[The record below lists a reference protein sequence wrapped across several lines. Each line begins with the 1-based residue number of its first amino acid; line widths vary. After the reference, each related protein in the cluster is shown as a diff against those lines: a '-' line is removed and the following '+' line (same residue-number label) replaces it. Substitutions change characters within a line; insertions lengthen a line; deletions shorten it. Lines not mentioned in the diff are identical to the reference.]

1 MILLAITPG
10 LGFDRVSWRTVLH
23 AGVDEFM
30 IREKDMSAR
39 HLLEAARWCQ
49 DTAPEVR
56 LWMAGRLTWPLPP
69 GVASTPRSPPR
80 PRTRAGAAV
89 APLHDES
96 QWMARRTSDQ
106 LLISRSSP
114 PPARVLPGMGAMPD
128 LLDGLPAIGPKLL
141 ALGGV
146 DPFNAP
152 LIMHPRLAGI
162 AAIRRFG
169 GVIPPGPWR
178 DSGNDERI
186 LLLMFRDLREKVSA
200 PRRILAWALLG
211 VLLVVGPSYCP
222 A

>member
-56 LWMAGRLTWPLPP
+56 LWMAGRLDVAFAAGCGLHAPEVHPDLEPGLVPL
-69 GVASTPRSPPR
+69 SR
-80 PRTRAGAAV
+80 
-89 APLHDES
+89 PLHDES

-106 LLISRSSP
+106 LLISP
-114 PPARVLPGMGAMPD
+114 IFATPGKGAPWGWERCRTF
-128 LLDGLPAIGPKLL
+128 LDGLPAIGPKLL

-162 AAIRRFG
+162 AAIRPFWGGDPARTVARF
-169 GVIPPGPWR
+169 
-178 DSGNDERI
+178 
-186 LLLMFRDLREKVSA
+186 RE
-200 PRRILAWALLG
+200 
-211 VLLVVGPSYCP
+211 
-222 A
+222 